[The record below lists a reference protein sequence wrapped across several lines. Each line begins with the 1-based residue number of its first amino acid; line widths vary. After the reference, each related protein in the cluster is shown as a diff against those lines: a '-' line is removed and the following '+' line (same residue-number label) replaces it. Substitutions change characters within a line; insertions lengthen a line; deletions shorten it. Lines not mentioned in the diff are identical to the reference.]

1 MAELE
6 AALRRLGRPATAGMT
21 LQQVEAGLRRT
32 PQAAAYVRALRAGRY
47 SPAATLPTPA
57 QRRALRS
64 ALVRGRGPIA
74 RVRAFWSMPPWRS

>member
-1 MAELE
+1 
-6 AALRRLGRPATAGMT
+6 MT

-64 ALVRGRGPIA
+64 ALARGRGPFGRI
-74 RVRAFWSMPPWRS
+74 RALLALPPWRA